1 MNQPNLNSFW
11 KSFFAISL
19 LFIAFGLCAKE
30 KSKESVG
37 ILRFQ
42 AASGIPDDIRV
53 QVEQHVNE
61 QFVAER
67 RFDILE
73 RTKLDALEAE
83 RFLQEAMDPAQ
94 QQKLNELGAR
104 WIVVGDVSQAN
115 VSQRIMDSGV
125 VYEAVLTYGLKILD
139 VKTGR
144 VAYAEQFSN
153 SSGNVFQALTTVF
166 QDKSSPAAAL
176 RSGLLSTDK
185 KLAAFLDKAFPVL
198 AKVISIERQGRRG
211 QAEEILIAKGPADGI
226 TPKTKLI
233 AFQRTKL
240 DVGGEMLT
248 RERELGELVV
258 LRSEGDH
265 ISICKVTKGG
275 DLIAARIASGKIVYV
290 KVK

>member
-1 MNQPNLNSFW
+1 MNQPTLNSIW
-11 KSFFAISL
+11 KSFFVVSL
-19 LFIAFGLCAKE
+19 LFIALGLCAKE

-42 AASGIPDDIRV
+42 AASGIPDDIRA

-83 RFLQEAMDPAQ
+83 RFLQEAMNPEQ

-115 VSQRIMDSGV
+115 VSQRVMDNGV

-185 KLAAFLDKAFPVL
+185 KLGAFLDKAFPVL
-198 AKVISIERQGRRG
+198 AKIISIERQGRRG

-226 TPKTKLI
+226 TPKTKLV
-233 AFQRTKL
+233 AFQRDKL
-240 DVGGEMLT
+240 DVAGEMLT

-265 ISICKVTKGG
+265 ISICKVTNGG
-275 DLIAARIASGKIVYV
+275 DLIAARINSGKTVYV

>member
-1 MNQPNLNSFW
+1 MNQPTLISIR
-11 KSFFAISL
+11 KLLFAISL
-19 LFIAFGLCAKE
+19 LFVALSLCAKE
-30 KSKESVG
+30 KSKESIG

-53 QVEQHVNE
+53 QVEQHVNG

-73 RTKLDALEAE
+73 RTKLEALEAE
-83 RFLQEAMDPAQ
+83 RFLQEAMNPQQ
-94 QQKLNELGAR
+94 QQKLNEIGAR
-104 WIVVGDVSQAN
+104 WIVVGDISQAQVSQLSTDN
-115 VSQRIMDSGV
+115 GV
-125 VYEAVLTYGLKILD
+125 IYEAVLTYGLKILD

-198 AKVISIERQGRRG
+198 AKVISIEREGRRG

-226 TPKTKLI
+226 TPKTKLV
-233 AFQRTKL
+233 AFQRDKL

-275 DLIAARIASGKIVYV
+275 ELIAARVNSGKTVYV